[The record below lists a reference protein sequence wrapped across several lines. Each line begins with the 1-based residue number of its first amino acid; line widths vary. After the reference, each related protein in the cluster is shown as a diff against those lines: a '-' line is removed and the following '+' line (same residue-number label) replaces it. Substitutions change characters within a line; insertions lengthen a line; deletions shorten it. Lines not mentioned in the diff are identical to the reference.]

1 MNGSDYQ
8 KFSAYQRIWSITVRF
23 LSSTALNSKIREER
37 KRSRMQI
44 SLATLTRQFLL
55 LSVSNK
61 LSIDKGLS
69 SQGSWKEPAKLK
81 MATSVVI

>member
-1 MNGSDYQ
+1 MNGSDYR
-8 KFSAYQRIWSITVRF
+8 KFSAYQRIWSITVIF
-23 LSSTALNSKIREER
+23 LSSTALNSKIRKET
-37 KRSRMQI
+37 KRSGMQI
-44 SLATLTRQFLL
+44 SLVTLTRQFLL